1 MFIRNFSSSCFLQNV
16 FGTQPFVDYCQER
29 GIALTQV
36 LSSPMQREDLR
47 QWVAALTKLTGEQQ
61 AAGGLER
68 ATVSEMANHGSLAQL
83 LKGIRGKD
91 VPADSIPGPT

>member
-1 MFIRNFSSSCFLQNV
+1 M
-16 FGTQPFVDYCQER
+16 DYCQER

-61 AAGGLER
+61 AAVELEL
-68 ATVSEMANHGSLAQL
+68 ATVSDMASAPFTLQL
-83 LKGIRGKD
+83 STLVGNASRSYAAPSRSIRCR
-91 VPADSIPGPT
+91 STR